1 MLSVTSREE
10 RRTTIVTQTPWQ
22 RPSGARNVFKLDAY
36 RKNPYVGSFHS
47 VNRPP
52 ASCTTTSLM
61 MLGATKN
68 NALIGSFRH
77 SPSSAA
83 AVGLGLKEILWED
96 WKKPIISQ
104 VQLSRE
110 QKFSNRHASP
120 QLLSSIPIT
129 RYMACPCLAS
139 RVQNGDDDDDDD
151 DNKGNTSLVD
161 LPQCAICLDPFAD
174 GDELRTLNCCH
185 CYHRRCIDLW
195 LLGCMSDE
203 ATVTNNCPQCRCN
216 VSPSAPVVDTRVE
229 SDIEEEDV
237 LEDVTPMP
245 SFPSSPCLSITSELA
260 IPSDSFLR
268 IGAYLSSL
276 DIGSA
281 DTLYGQVVHGGG
293 GTLGRPH
300 DDFSAFSDGDD
311 DTESHFTDISLC
323 TVSNTRIVS
332 LCGDG
337 AVDDIDVSSEGYYSE
352 VSEEPPERRR
362 RRRRHRDDPLLP
374 RTTLNTT
381 VSQSSLSSSATLLN
395 MSSSSSY
402 VFLVVG
408 NDE

>member
-10 RRTTIVTQTPWQ
+10 RRSAIRSTIPTQTPWQ

-52 ASCTTTSLM
+52 SSCTTTSLM

-77 SPSSAA
+77 SPSVSSGT
-83 AVGLGLKEILWED
+83 VGLGLKEILWED
-96 WKKPIISQ
+96 WKKPVISQ

-139 RVQNGDDDDDDD
+139 RVQGA
-151 DNKGNTSLVD
+151 DNDEKNNVSMID

-203 ATVTNNCPQCRCN
+203 ATVTNNCPQCRCD
-216 VSPSAPVVDTRVE
+216 VSPSVPVVNTNVE
-229 SDIEEEDV
+229 SDIGEDI
-237 LEDVTPMP
+237 LEDVTPMQS
-245 SFPSSPCLSITSELA
+245 SFPSSPCLTITSELA

-281 DTLYGQVVHGGG
+281 DTLYGQVVHDDG
-293 GTLGRPH
+293 GTPGKPS
-300 DDFSAFSDGDD
+300 DDYSASSDGDD
-311 DTESHFTDISLC
+311 DIESHFTDISLC
-323 TVSNTRIVS
+323 TVTNNCVNS

-337 AVDDIDVSSEGYYSE
+337 AAEDIDDVFNEGYYSE

-362 RRRRHRDDPLLP
+362 RHRRDDPP
-374 RTTLNTT
+374 MRTAILNFA
-381 VSQSSLSSSATLLN
+381 VSQSSLSSSTS
-395 MSSSSSY
+395 SSSSSY
-402 VFLVVG
+402 VIVG